1 MLAMVLAGC
10 QTSLFK
16 NGGQQADST
25 QNSTDSAQQS
35 STNPPPSVF
44 NTPKKPVGNYK
55 ASKVTGTYAGKK
67 SVNRFIDTMVKKHDF
82 DRRWLNGLFST
93 VQRQNKS
100 IRLMDRYA
108 PSKKKKNRPADYVGQ
123 PGRGSWSRYRRQF
136 INDKNLQRGTEFW
149 LSHKSTLRRVEREY
163 QVPAHVI
170 VGIIGVETRWGR
182 ITGDYVVLDTL
193 STIAFDYPRRSAYFT
208 KELEEFL
215 LMSREE
221 GVDPRTPRGSYAGA
235 MGLGQFMPSSFRK
248 YAVDYSRDGVRDL
261 MNPKDAIA
269 SVANY
274 FKAHGWKPGEDVAVR
289 ANKSGSAYSKV
300 KWGYS
305 SNYTLRELSRVGVK
319 PRKKIKTNEVS
330 LLRFANYKSDEVWL
344 GLNNF
349 YVITRYNRSSK
360 YAMAVYQLG
369 EQLNKRVRPAKS
381 ASRESLL
388 VLGES

>member
-1 MLAMVLAGC
+1 
-10 QTSLFK
+10 
-16 NGGQQADST
+16 
-25 QNSTDSAQQS
+25 
-35 STNPPPSVF
+35 
-44 NTPKKPVGNYK
+44 
-55 ASKVTGTYAGKK
+55 
-67 SVNRFIDTMVKKHDF
+67 
-82 DRRWLNGLFST
+82 
-93 VQRQNKS
+93 
-100 IRLMDRYA
+100 
-108 PSKKKKNRPADYVGQ
+108 
-123 PGRGSWSRYRRQF
+123 
-136 INDKNLQRGTEFW
+136 
-149 LSHKSTLRRVEREY
+149 RVEREY

-289 ANKSGSAYSKV
+289 ANKSGSAYRKV